1 MNINIQNIYEFPD
14 YPPNGLTIYKREKWT
29 DYLTNNLGA
38 VVGFGSCTV
47 IYEYYSYDNIL
58 IHSKEVIEDFRTRSE
73 AFEEMRRYYSH

>member
-1 MNINIQNIYEFPD
+1 MNIQNIHEFPD
-14 YPPNGLTIYKREKWT
+14 YPLNELTICKREKWT
-29 DYLTNNLGA
+29 KYITNNLGA

-47 IYEYYSYDNIL
+47 TYEYYSYDKIL